1 MTRESKQAQTLLRV
15 FEALG
20 VPLIGAVDELMA
32 WQYPDPA
39 AAAGAQVH
47 EDAAKNFAA
56 LLSASIGTGTQLASR
71 LAPASQEEAEA
82 VRLRTATLAG
92 AIIAQ
97 HYALTGQI
105 PNDAF
110 NHRIATAFD
119 ALLSLADSFPPLPD
133 DDEDNTDLVAARVEA
148 LTPFAQAV
156 MRFPFGAEDT
166 AVIRRLGERL
176 CDKATALAD
185 AFSSGPVGSPALF
198 AQRELVFLKGCAK
211 LLARSCEVEMDRVQN
226 ALTKGQITQPPSPDA
241 LFDAIWRRF
250 EDGLDVLRAVIG
262 FMSGDATR
270 TPYAMG
276 GSMSAPNTVAATAV
290 KQPAAPT
297 AVPQQPAAAPP
308 SPPAQSGPFNPM
320 AFFIKKDAQDET
332 PPKEGA
338 A

>member
-39 AAAGAQVH
+39 AMSGAQAH
-47 EDAAKNFAA
+47 EGAAKNFAA

-71 LAPASQEEAEA
+71 LAPASQDEADA

-92 AIIAQ
+92 AVIAQ

-105 PNDAF
+105 PDDAF
-110 NHRIATAFD
+110 TRRISTAFD
-119 ALLSLADSFPPLPD
+119 GLLSLADSFPPLPD
-133 DDEDNTDLVAARVEA
+133 DDEDNTDLVAARIEA

-156 MRFPFGAEDT
+156 MRFPFGTEDS

-185 AFSSGPVGSPALF
+185 AFSAGPSGSPALF
-198 AQRELVFLKGCAK
+198 AQRELAFLKGGAK
-211 LLARSCEVEMDRVQN
+211 LLARSCEIEMDRVQN
-226 ALTKGQITQPPSPDA
+226 ALAKGQITQPPTPDA
-241 LFDAIWRRF
+241 LFDAVWRRF

-262 FMSGDATR
+262 FMSGDPVR
-270 TPYAMG
+270 
-276 GSMSAPNTVAATAV
+276 SSAPGPSTAPAM
-290 KQPAAPT
+290 PAAPKSPP
-297 AVPQQPAAAPP
+297 APPAAAAPAKAEAKTGA
-308 SPPAQSGPFNPM
+308 PAQSGPFNPM
-320 AFFIKKDAQDET
+320 AFFAKKETGSET
-332 PPKEGA
+332 PPQEGA